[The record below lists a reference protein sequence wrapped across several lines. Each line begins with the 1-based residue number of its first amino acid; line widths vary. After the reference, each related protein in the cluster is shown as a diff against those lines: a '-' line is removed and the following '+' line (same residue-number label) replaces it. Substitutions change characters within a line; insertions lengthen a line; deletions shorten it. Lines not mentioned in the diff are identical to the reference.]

1 MNRLDSIKL
10 VLPSESL
17 ILNPYFFE
25 NRVGKFEQ
33 PYKALRDDSKLIGLK
48 DIRSSNDTTT
58 IELSSKILGRD
69 YLFGINKN
77 TTEKLY
83 SNLTDSRI
91 ISLSFDSFLSANLVS
106 TDFST
111 LIPLED
117 GSKTIKDL
125 SFLALPNHHKNT
137 YKTKRNEGLT
147 ISGNQSTFK
156 ERMII
161 YNKYKDLQKAS
172 NKDFLASLGHK
183 WVEDSFK
190 GLYRLETNV
199 TDKKTLRRYL
209 CSDKTTLAS
218 VLQSKEPVLK
228 KVFQKIVRNGLNP
241 MMNVTQETLA
251 KEIKIRGLKDAITN
265 FDGIYSDFWNW
276 YRHANPNNYRR
287 DKKECLMAYDLYL
300 KETQQTQKKYQI
312 NESVNLILNHLEND

>member
-1 MNRLDSIKL
+1 MNRLDSTKL

-17 ILNPYFFE
+17 VLNPYFFE

-58 IELSSKILGRD
+58 IEVSSKILGRD
-69 YLFGINKN
+69 YLYGINKN
-77 TTEKLY
+77 TSEKLY
-83 SNLTDSRI
+83 STLTDSRI
-91 ISLSFDSFLSANLVS
+91 ISLSFDSFISANLVS
-106 TDFST
+106 ADFST
-111 LIPLED
+111 LIPLQD

-137 YKTKRNEGLT
+137 YKTRRNEGLT

-161 YNKYKDLQKAS
+161 YNKYLDLQKAS

-190 GLYRLETNV
+190 DLYRLETNV
-199 TDKKTLRRYL
+199 TDKKTLRKYL
-209 CSDKTTLAS
+209 CSDKITLAS
-218 VLQSKEPVLK
+218 VLQSKEQILK
-228 KVFQKIVRNGLNP
+228 KVFQKIVRNGSNP

-265 FDGIYSDFWNW
+265 FDGNYSDFWNW
-276 YRHANPNNYRR
+276 YRYANPNNYRR
-287 DKKECLMAYDLYL
+287 DKKYCLMAYDLYL
-300 KETQQTQKKYQI
+300 EETKHTHKKHQ
-312 NESVNLILNHLEND
+312 VNLALLAIG